1 VGIAR
6 AEEIPIANAFKNTFQ
21 GGIEMD
27 VFEAVQKRHST
38 RAYEPTSVP
47 EEKLERILEAARLAP
62 STGNVQPWHFIIVK
76 NREKRET
83 LAKSGR
89 YARFLAESPIVIVGC
104 GDQKASPN
112 WYKVDVAIAMQNMV
126 LTATG
131 EGLGT
136 CWIGSFNENQ
146 VRRLL
151 KMPDN
156 LRVIALMALGYP
168 RETLDIGGRILHL
181 VRRKKSL
188 KKVISLDEYEKNK
201 KSIV

>member
-1 VGIAR
+1 
-6 AEEIPIANAFKNTFQ
+6 
-21 GGIEMD
+21 MD

-38 RAYEPTSVP
+38 RTYESTSVP

-62 STGNVQPWHFIIVK
+62 SAGNIQPWHFIIVK
-76 NREKRET
+76 SREKRET

-89 YARFLAESPIVIVGC
+89 YARFLAESPIVVVGC

-112 WYKVDVAIAMQNMV
+112 WYKVDVSIAMQNMV

-151 KMPDN
+151 KIPDN

-168 RETLDIGGRILHL
+168 SEKLDIGSRILHF

-188 KKVISLDEYEKNK
+188 KKVMSLDEYGKGN

>member
-1 VGIAR
+1 
-6 AEEIPIANAFKNTFQ
+6 
-21 GGIEMD
+21 MD

-38 RAYEPTSVP
+38 RAYEPMSVP

-62 STGNVQPWHFIIVK
+62 SAGNLQPWHFIIVK
-76 NREKRET
+76 NRGKREN

-104 GDQKASPN
+104 GDQEASPN
-112 WYKVDVAIAMQNMV
+112 WYKVDVTIAMQNMV

-136 CWIGSFNENQ
+136 CWIGSFSENQ

-156 LRVIALMALGYP
+156 LRVVALMALGYP
-168 RETLDIGGRILHL
+168 RETLDNGGRILHL
-181 VRRKKSL
+181 ARRKKSL
-188 KKVISLDEYEKNK
+188 KKIISFDEYEKSS
-201 KSIV
+201 KSVVARAGY

>member
-1 VGIAR
+1 
-6 AEEIPIANAFKNTFQ
+6 
-21 GGIEMD
+21 MD

-47 EEKLERILEAARLAP
+47 KEKLGRILEAARLAP
-62 STGNVQPWHFIIVK
+62 SAGNVQPWHFIIVK
-76 NREKRET
+76 NREIRET
-83 LAKSGR
+83 LAKGGR
-89 YARFLAESPIVIVGC
+89 YARFLSESPTVIVGC

-112 WYKVDVAIAMQNMV
+112 WYKVDVSIAMQNMV
-126 LTATG
+126 LTATE

-151 KMPDN
+151 KVPDS

-168 RETLDIGGRILHL
+168 REKRDIGSKILHL
-181 VRRKKSL
+181 VRRKKNL
-188 KKVISLDEYEKNK
+188 KKIVSLDEYGNSD

>member
-1 VGIAR
+1 M
-6 AEEIPIANAFKNTFQ
+6 PIANAFKNTFQ

-27 VFEAVQKRHST
+27 VFEAVKKRHST
-38 RAYEPTSVP
+38 RAYELKSVP
-47 EEKLERILEAARLAP
+47 EEKLNRILEAARLAP
-62 STGNVQPWHFIIVK
+62 SAGNVQPWHFIIVK
-76 NREKRET
+76 DREKRET
-83 LAKSGR
+83 LAKGGR

-126 LTATG
+126 LTATE

-146 VRRLL
+146 VKGLL
-151 KMPDN
+151 KIPEN

-168 RETLDIGGRILHL
+168 RETLNIQGRILHL
-181 VRRKKSL
+181 VRRKKDL
-188 KKVISLDEYEKNK
+188 KKILSIDEYEKSK